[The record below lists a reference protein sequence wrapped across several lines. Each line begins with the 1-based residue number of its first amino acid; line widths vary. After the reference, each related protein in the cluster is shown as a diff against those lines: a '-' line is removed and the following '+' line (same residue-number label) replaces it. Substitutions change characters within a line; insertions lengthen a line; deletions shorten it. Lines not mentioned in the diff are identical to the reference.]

1 MDLSSLLFSFNGRI
15 NRGKWWLALLIYVI
29 FWIAVSIVGYIVMS
43 IAGMLGMA
51 VFVVAGIAA
60 IISGIAVGVKRL
72 HDRNKS
78 GWWLAVFYLVPSLL
92 SGVGMY
98 SGSEAISM
106 LLSLIGFAIS
116 VWMIVELGCLRGT
129 VGPNDYGPD
138 PLESDATMSARS
150 V

>member
-15 NRGKWWLALLIYVI
+15 NRGKWWLALLIYVV

-43 IAGMLGMA
+43 IAGMLGMV

-60 IISGIAVGVKRL
+60 IVSGIAVGVKRL

-78 GWWLAVFYLVPSLL
+78 GWWLAVFYVVPSLL
-92 SGVGMY
+92 SVVGMY

-129 VGPNDYGPD
+129 VGPNEYGPD
-138 PLESDATMSARS
+138 PLESDVTMSARS

>member
-1 MDLSSLLFSFNGRI
+1 MDLKSLLFSFDGRI

-29 FWIAVSIVGYIVMS
+29 FWIAVSILGYIVMS

-51 VFVVAGIAA
+51 VFVVAGIVA
-60 IISGIAVGVKRL
+60 IVSGIAVGVKRL

-78 GWWLAVFYLVPSLL
+78 GWWLVVFYLVPSLL
-92 SGVGMY
+92 SGLGMY

-106 LLSLIGFAIS
+106 LLSLIGLGIS

-138 PLESDATMSARS
+138 PLEADATMSARS